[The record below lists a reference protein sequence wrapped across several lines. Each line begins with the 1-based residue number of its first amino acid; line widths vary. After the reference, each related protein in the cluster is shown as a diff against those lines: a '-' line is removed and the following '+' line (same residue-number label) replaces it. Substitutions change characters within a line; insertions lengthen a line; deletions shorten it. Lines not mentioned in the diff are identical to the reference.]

1 MKRNRDDLFVTN
13 SFVYAKIDP
22 EVFHDCNS
30 GNTEEDKSEI
40 NNNRLDYYANNA
52 LSGTGSPLVSNQVT
66 QHMKTE
72 EEREM

>member
-1 MKRNRDDLFVTN
+1 MKRDRDDSFVTH
-13 SFVYAKIDP
+13 SFVPAKIDP
-22 EVFHDCNS
+22 EEFHDCNS
-30 GNTEEDKSEI
+30 GNTEEDNPEI
-40 NNNRLDYYANNA
+40 NNNRLDYYTSNA